1 MTLEVSQSALS
12 CQKFSLWIFGSF
24 FDTADNQFG
33 FKKGLGC
40 NFAVRAVRNI
50 VESFTKG
57 GSTSNLCAIDLSKA
71 FDKVNHHALY
81 LKLMKRFIPNEL
93 LDILECWL
101 SRCYSCV
108 KWYDAWSC
116 LFIVNFGV
124 RQGAVLS
131 LFLFAMYLDDLTKS
145 PPLTCGMFIVLY
157 ADDILLVAPSV
168 CMLDKLLKICER
180 ELDLLDMVINVKKS
194 CCLRIGPRNNFS
206 CSPIST
212 SKGTVLPW
220 VSEIRYLGISSAR
233 LIML

>member
-1 MTLEVSQSALS
+1 
-12 CQKFSLWIFGSF
+12 
-24 FDTADNQFG
+24 
-33 FKKGLGC
+33 
-40 NFAVRAVRNI
+40 
-50 VESFTKG
+50 
-57 GSTSNLCAIDLSKA
+57 
-71 FDKVNHHALY
+71 
-81 LKLMKRFIPNEL
+81 MKRFIPNEL

-116 LFIVNFGV
+116 LYIVNFGV

-131 LFLFAMYLDDLTKS
+131 PFLVAIYLDDLTRS
-145 PPLTCGMFIVLY
+145 PLLTRGMFIVLY

-180 ELDLLDMVINVKKS
+180 ELDLLDMVINVKKF

-212 SKGTVLPW
+212 SKGTVLLW
-220 VSEIRYLGISSAR
+220 VSEIRHLGIYIKQSTNFKCSIDHAKRSFYRSANAIFGRVGRIASEDITLQLINTKCIPILLYGLEACPLLRSDLSAIDFVINR
-233 LIML
+233 LFMKLFRDH